1 MVRSAVLE
9 HPNVNPELA
18 RSSAADSEILVD
30 SLAGVGWTTMS
41 VNQSPKSA
49 LFEEQAMEHIDKLYA
64 HAMRKTG
71 NSADANDLVQET
83 YLKAFA
89 AFDQFEQGTNIKAWL
104 HRILE
109 NTYINQYR
117 KLQKQP
123 FYSPLEELEDWQ
135 LGDAESRTASSNRS
149 AEAEAIDHL
158 AASEVKDALQ
168 SIPEDFRIAVYL
180 VDVEGYSYQEVAE
193 IMQTPT
199 GTVMSRLHR
208 GRRLLRE
215 QLTEYAA
222 EQGIGQLGAA
232 RRKTTKK
239 SGSQ

>member
-1 MVRSAVLE
+1 MVAVLAGE
-9 HPNVNPELA
+9 HTGVVLSVMNSAASA
-18 RSSAADSEILVD
+18 RS
-30 SLAGVGWTTMS
+30 
-41 VNQSPKSA
+41 Q

-89 AFDQFEQGTNIKAWL
+89 AFEQFQQGTNIKAWL

-117 KLQKQP
+117 KLQNQP

-135 LGDAESRTASSNRS
+135 LGEAESRTATSNRS

-158 AASEVKDALQ
+158 PANAVKDALQ
-168 SIPEDFRIAVYL
+168 VIPEDFRAVVYL
-180 VDVEGYSYQEVAE
+180 VDVEGYSYQEVAD
-193 IMQTPT
+193 IMDTPT

-208 GRRLLRE
+208 GRKLLRE
-215 QLTEYAA
+215 QLVDYAH
-222 EQGIGQLGAA
+222 EQGIG
-232 RRKTTKK
+232 KDK
-239 SGSQ
+239 

>member
-1 MVRSAVLE
+1 MGCDVSGTAVLE
-9 HPNVNPELA
+9 KP
-18 RSSAADSEILVD
+18 
-30 SLAGVGWTTMS
+30 GVGLGEMTS
-41 VNQSPKSA
+41 SPSAKSA

-89 AFDQFEQGTNIKAWL
+89 AFEQFEQGTNIKAWL

-117 KLQKQP
+117 KKQNQP
-123 FYSPLEELEDWQ
+123 FYAPLEELEDWQ
-135 LGDAESRTASSNRS
+135 LGEAESRTATSSRS

-158 AASEVKDALQ
+158 PASAVKDALQ
-168 SIPEDFRIAVYL
+168 AIPEDFRAAVYL

-193 IMQTPT
+193 IMDTPT

-208 GRRLLRE
+208 GRKLLRE
-215 QLTEYAA
+215 QLVDYAS
-222 EQGIGQLGAA
+222 EQGIGKG
-232 RRKTTKK
+232 K
-239 SGSQ
+239 

>member
-1 MVRSAVLE
+1 MAGTAVLE
-9 HPNVNPELA
+9 KP
-18 RSSAADSEILVD
+18 
-30 SLAGVGWTTMS
+30 GVGLGEMTS
-41 VNQSPKSA
+41 SPSAKSA

-89 AFDQFEQGTNIKAWL
+89 AFEQFEQGTNIKAWL

-117 KLQKQP
+117 KKQNQP
-123 FYSPLEELEDWQ
+123 FYAPLEELEDWQ
-135 LGDAESRTASSNRS
+135 LGEAESRTATSSRS

-158 AASEVKDALQ
+158 PASAVKDALQ
-168 SIPEDFRIAVYL
+168 AIPEDFRAAVYL

-193 IMQTPT
+193 IMDTPA

-208 GRRLLRE
+208 GRKLLRE
-215 QLTEYAA
+215 QLADYAF
-222 EQGIGQLGAA
+222 EQGIGKG
-232 RRKTTKK
+232 K
-239 SGSQ
+239 

>member
-1 MVRSAVLE
+1 M
-9 HPNVNPELA
+9 
-18 RSSAADSEILVD
+18 
-30 SLAGVGWTTMS
+30 AGTLIAERPGIGLKTMTS
-41 VNQSPKSA
+41 VPSPKSA

-71 NSADANDLVQET
+71 NPADANDLVQET

-89 AFDQFEQGTNIKAWL
+89 AFEQYQQGTNIKAWL

-117 KLQKQP
+117 KQQNQP

-135 LGDAESRTASSNRS
+135 LGEAESRTATSSRS

-158 AASEVKDALQ
+158 PASAVKDALQ
-168 SIPEDFRIAVYL
+168 SIPEDFRAAVYL
-180 VDVEGYSYQEVAE
+180 VDVEGYSYQEVAD
-193 IMQTPT
+193 IMDTPA

-208 GRRLLRE
+208 GRKLLRE
-215 QLTEYAA
+215 QLAEYAH
-222 EQGIGQLGAA
+222 EQGIGKG
-232 RRKTTKK
+232 K
-239 SGSQ
+239 

>member
-1 MVRSAVLE
+1 MVAVLTQE
-9 HPNVNPELA
+9 HTGVGLLVMTSKASA
-18 RSSAADSEILVD
+18 RS
-30 SLAGVGWTTMS
+30 
-41 VNQSPKSA
+41 Q

-89 AFDQFEQGTNIKAWL
+89 AFDQFQQGTNIKAWL

-117 KLQKQP
+117 NQQNQP

-135 LGDAESRTASSNRS
+135 LGEGESRTATSSRS

-158 AASEVKDALQ
+158 PASAIKDALQ
-168 SIPEDFRIAVYL
+168 SLPEDFRAAVYL
-180 VDVEGYSYQEVAE
+180 VDVEGYSYQEVAD
-193 IMQTPT
+193 IMDTPT

-208 GRRLLRE
+208 GRKLLRE
-215 QLTEYAA
+215 QLVDYAH
-222 EQGIGQLGAA
+222 EQGIG
-232 RRKTTKK
+232 KDK
-239 SGSQ
+239 

>member
-1 MVRSAVLE
+1 MSSAVSTLE
-9 HPNVNPELA
+9 RPRVSLEPM
-18 RSSAADSEILVD
+18 SSLPTPSAK
-30 SLAGVGWTTMS
+30 S
-41 VNQSPKSA
+41 V
-49 LFEEQAMEHIDKLYA
+49 LFEEQAMQYIDKLYA
-64 HAMRKTG
+64 HAMRKTS
-71 NSADANDLVQET
+71 NRVDANDLVQET

-89 AFDQFEQGTNIKAWL
+89 AFDQYQQGTNLKAWL

-117 KLQKQP
+117 KQQKQP
-123 FYSPLEELEDWQ
+123 FYAPLDDLEDWQ
-135 LGDAESRTASSNRS
+135 LGDAESRTAMASRS

-158 AASEVKDALQ
+158 PASAVKDALH

-193 IMQTPT
+193 IMETPT

-215 QLTEYAA
+215 QLADYAH
-222 EQGIGQLGAA
+222 EQGIGLPTKTGADND
-232 RRKTTKK
+232 
-239 SGSQ
+239 

>member
-1 MVRSAVLE
+1 MVAVLTQE
-9 HPNVNPELA
+9 HTGVGLLAMTSEPSA
-18 RSSAADSEILVD
+18 RS
-30 SLAGVGWTTMS
+30 
-41 VNQSPKSA
+41 Q

-89 AFDQFEQGTNIKAWL
+89 AFDQFQQGTNIKAWL

-117 KLQKQP
+117 KQQNQP

-135 LGDAESRTASSNRS
+135 LGEAESRTATSSRS

-158 AASEVKDALQ
+158 PASAIKDSLQ
-168 SIPEDFRIAVYL
+168 SLPEDFRAAVYL
-180 VDVEGYSYQEVAE
+180 VDVEGYSYQEVAD
-193 IMQTPT
+193 IMDTPT

-208 GRRLLRE
+208 GRKLLRE
-215 QLTEYAA
+215 QLVDYAH
-222 EQGIGQLGAA
+222 EQGIG
-232 RRKTTKK
+232 KDKE
-239 SGSQ
+239 

>member
-1 MVRSAVLE
+1 MTSSPSA
-9 HPNVNPELA
+9 
-18 RSSAADSEILVD
+18 
-30 SLAGVGWTTMS
+30 
-41 VNQSPKSA
+41 KSA

-89 AFDQFEQGTNIKAWL
+89 AFEQFEQGTNIKAWL

-117 KLQKQP
+117 KKQNQP
-123 FYSPLEELEDWQ
+123 FYAPLEELEDWQ
-135 LGDAESRTASSNRS
+135 LGEAESRTATSSRS

-158 AASEVKDALQ
+158 PASAVKDALQ
-168 SIPEDFRIAVYL
+168 AIPEDFRAAVYL

-193 IMQTPT
+193 IMDTPT

-208 GRRLLRE
+208 GRKLLRE
-215 QLTEYAA
+215 QLADYAL
-222 EQGIGQLGAA
+222 EQGIGKG
-232 RRKTTKK
+232 K
-239 SGSQ
+239 